1 MRLLPPVPP
10 PAFLAPARPRTE
22 PWRIAATLGVTIFA
36 AVLMG
41 QVLFDIVR
49 LVIGPFWSLAV
60 LRGLEGGRTPLGV
73 LAALAE
79 FLPVALAFALALRLF
94 HDRGWT
100 TLLGPLP
107 LTRATLLWVAGA
119 LILLQLVLAPL
130 QTASPDV
137 GRHLTFDRQWPWI
150 LPALALILLQ
160 SGTEEAIFRGYLLQ
174 QLAAR
179 YPSPWVWSVLPSAL
193 FAAWHIDPGT
203 GTMGLIWSAGTAF
216 AFGLATADITARTG
230 TLGPAIG
237 MHAALNAGGLL
248 ILGLY
253 GRMDGL
259 AGWNLVLN
267 PMRPWAGLPYMA
279 IDLMGVLVAWLATR
293 LILRV

>member
-1 MRLLPPVPP
+1 MRLLPPAPP
-10 PAFLAPARPRTE
+10 AAFLAPARTRAE
-22 PWRIAATLGVTIFA
+22 PWRIVATLGVTLIA

-41 QVLFDIVR
+41 QVLADLIR
-49 LVIGPFWSLAV
+49 TLIGPFWSVAV
-60 LRGLEGGRTPLGV
+60 LRGLEEGRSPLGV
-73 LAALAE
+73 VAVLASFAPLT
-79 FLPVALAFALALRLF
+79 LAFALALRLF

-107 LTRATLLWVAGA
+107 LTRATLFWVAGA
-119 LILLQLVLAPL
+119 MILLQLVLAPL

-137 GRHLTFDRQWPWI
+137 GRHLTFARQWPWI
-150 LPALALILLQ
+150 LPALAGIVLQ
-160 SGTEEAIFRGYLLQ
+160 SGTEEAVFRGYLLQ

-179 YPSPWVWSVLPSAL
+179 YPSPWAWAVLPSVL
-193 FAAWHIDPGT
+193 FAAWHLDPGT
-203 GTMGLIWSAGTAF
+203 GTLGLIWSAAAAF
-216 AFGLATADITARTG
+216 AFGLAAADITARTG

-237 MHAALNAGGLL
+237 MHVAMNVGGLL

-267 PMRPWAGLPYMA
+267 PMQPWAGLPYMA
-279 IDLMGVLVAWLATR
+279 IDLMGILVAWLLTR